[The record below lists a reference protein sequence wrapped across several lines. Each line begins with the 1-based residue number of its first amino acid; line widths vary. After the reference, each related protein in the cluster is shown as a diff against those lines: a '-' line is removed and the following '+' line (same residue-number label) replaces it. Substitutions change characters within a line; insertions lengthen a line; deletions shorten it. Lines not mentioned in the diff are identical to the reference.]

1 MSIHAAKGLE
11 FPVVVI
17 GDAQYKGRSR
27 DRMLVDSKLG
37 VLLPL
42 KDADGKLSAIYDF
55 ARKSEKDQDQAET
68 NRLLY
73 VAATRAQERL
83 IFSGC
88 MRLKKDTTPGN
99 LSGWLKQ
106 IAGADALNLAAQRI
120 THDNAGAKEIKL
132 DLKLP
137 NAAPV
142 ACIIYEPNYQT
153 PIAAGSTM
161 DAIGSQAIMVPPP
174 LLLPIALNLFW

>member
-17 GDAQYKGRSR
+17 GDAPYNGQSR
-27 DRMLVDSKLG
+27 DRMLVNSKLG
-37 VLLPL
+37 VLLPI

-55 ARKSEKDQDQAET
+55 ARKLETDQEQAES

-73 VAATRAQERL
+73 VAAAHTQERL

-99 LSGWLKQ
+99 LSSWLKQ
-106 IAGADALNLAAQRI
+106 IAGADALSLAAKRI
-120 THDNAGAKEIKL
+120 SHDNAGAKEIKL

-142 ACIIYEPNYQT
+142 ACIIFQPNSELQLQ
-153 PIAAGSTM
+153 PVPRWM
-161 DAIGSQAIMVPPP
+161 RPPP
-174 LLLPIALNLFW
+174 RR